1 MTEKI
6 QAIRGMN
13 DIMSLEI
20 FRWQK
25 IESNLR
31 KLAKQYGYQEV
42 RFPILE
48 KTELF
53 KRCIG
58 DVTDIVEKE
67 MYTFID
73 RNGES
78 LSLRPEGTA
87 GCIRAGIERG
97 LLYNQIQRWW
107 YLGPMFRHERPQ
119 KGRYRQFHQF
129 GMEVFGIGASYID
142 AELILMTARLWDE
155 LGLKNQLSLQIN
167 SLGSSV
173 ARKAHKE
180 NLVNYFSRHL
190 KYLDEDSQRRLKT
203 NPLRILDSKNPEM
216 QELIEK
222 APQLLDF
229 LDSESHR
236 DFSILRKILTNMD
249 ISFTINP
256 RLVRGL
262 DYYNKTVFEWT
273 LTNEQQASQNT
284 VCAGG
289 RYDKLVEHLG
299 GHATPAV
306 GFAIGL
312 ERLINLLAN
321 SNSTT
326 TISVP
331 DIYFIAI
338 GDMAIQKALILSE
351 YLHTELPAI
360 SLIIDVSGD
369 GIKSQFKRADKS
381 GARFALILGNDEV
394 KSNIL
399 GIKNLRKESP
409 QETISQIDMK
419 KSLQDRLTHE

>member
-1 MTEKI
+1 MTKKI

-13 DIMSLEI
+13 DIMPLEI
-20 FRWQK
+20 FTWQK

-87 GCIRAGIERG
+87 GCVRAGIERG

-129 GMEVFGIGASYID
+129 GMEVFGIGGSYID

-180 NLVNYFSRHL
+180 NLVNYFSQHL

-236 DFSILRKILTNMD
+236 DFSILQKILTNMD
-249 ISFTINP
+249 ISFNINP

-360 SLIIDVSGD
+360 SLILDVSGD

>member
-1 MTEKI
+1 MAEKI

-13 DIMSLEI
+13 DILPMEI
-20 FRWQK
+20 FTWQK
-25 IESNLR
+25 VENSLR

-42 RFPILE
+42 RLPILE

-58 DVTDIVEKE
+58 NVTDIVEKE

-73 RNGES
+73 RNGDS

-87 GCIRAGIERG
+87 GCVRAGIEQG

-129 GMEVFGIGASYID
+129 GVEVFGIAQPHVE
-142 AELILMTARLWDE
+142 AELILMSARLWDE
-155 LGLKNQLSLQIN
+155 LGLKHQLNLQIN

-173 ARKAHKE
+173 VRKVHKE
-180 NLVNYFSRHL
+180 SLVDYFTQHL
-190 KYLDEDSQRRLKT
+190 KYLDEDSQRRLQT
-203 NPLRILDSKNPEM
+203 NPLRILDSKNPDM
-216 QELIEK
+216 QEFIEK
-222 APQLLDF
+222 APKLLDY
-229 LDSESHR
+229 LDSDSQQ
-236 DFSILRKILTNMD
+236 DFCILQEILTNAG

-262 DYYNKTVFEWT
+262 DYYNKTVFEWVIAD
-273 LTNEQQASQNT
+273 EQQAAQNT

-289 RYDKLVEHLG
+289 RYDKLVEQLG

-306 GFAIGL
+306 GFALGL
-312 ERLINLLAN
+312 ERLINLLPKLN
-321 SNSTT
+321 SVTS
-326 TISVP
+326 ISVP
-331 DIYFIAI
+331 DIYFITI
-338 GDMAIQKALILSE
+338 GDSAIQKGLIFAE
-351 YLHTELPAI
+351 YLRTELPAI
-360 SLIIDVSGD
+360 GLILDVSRD

-381 GARFALILGNDEV
+381 GARFALILGHDEV
-394 KSNIL
+394 KADTFI
-399 GIKNLRKESP
+399 IKNLREKNP
-409 QETISQIDMK
+409 QEIIPQAEAVQKIAGIFNI
-419 KSLQDRLTHE
+419 

>member
-13 DIMSLEI
+13 DIMPLEI
-20 FRWQK
+20 FTWQK
-25 IESNLR
+25 VETSLR
-31 KLAKQYGYQEV
+31 NLAKQYGYQEV
-42 RFPILE
+42 RSPILE

-87 GCIRAGIERG
+87 GCVRAGIEKG

-129 GMEVFGIGASYID
+129 GMEVFGVGSSYID

-167 SLGSSV
+167 SLGSSA

-180 NLVNYFSRHL
+180 NLVNYFTQHL

-222 APQLLDF
+222 APQLLGF

-236 DFSILRKILTNMD
+236 DFSILQKILTNMD

-262 DYYNKTVFEWT
+262 DYYNKSVFEWI

-312 ERLINLLAN
+312 ERLIDLLAN

-326 TISVP
+326 AISVP

-338 GDMAIQKALILSE
+338 GDIAIQKALTLTE

-360 SLIIDVSGD
+360 SLILDVSGD
-369 GIKSQFKRADKS
+369 GIKPQFKRADKS

-399 GIKNLRKESP
+399 GIKNLRKQSP

>member
-1 MTEKI
+1 MAEKI

-13 DIMSLEI
+13 DILPMEI
-20 FRWQK
+20 FTWQK
-25 IESNLR
+25 VENILR
-31 KLAKQYGYQEV
+31 KLARQYGYQEV
-42 RFPILE
+42 RLPILE

-58 DVTDIVEKE
+58 NVTDIVEKE
-67 MYTFID
+67 MYTFTD
-73 RNGES
+73 RNGDS

-87 GCIRAGIERG
+87 GCVRAGIEQG

-129 GMEVFGIGASYID
+129 GVEVFGLAQPQID

-155 LGLKNQLSLQIN
+155 LGLKHLLSLQIN
-167 SLGSSV
+167 SLGSSI
-173 ARKAHKE
+173 ARKSHKE
-180 NLVNYFSRHL
+180 SLVNYFTQHL
-190 KYLDEDSQRRLKT
+190 KYLDEDSLRRLQT
-203 NPLRILDSKNPEM
+203 NPLRILDSKNPDM

-222 APQLLDF
+222 APKLLNF
-229 LDSESHR
+229 LDSDSEQ
-236 DFSILRKILTNMD
+236 DFCILQEILTKAD
-249 ISFTINP
+249 ICFTINP

-262 DYYNKTVFEWT
+262 DYYNKAVFEWIIAD
-273 LTNEQQASQNT
+273 EHQAAQNT

-289 RYDKLVEHLG
+289 RYDNLVEQLG

-312 ERLINLLAN
+312 ERLINLLPKLN
-321 SNSTT
+321 SPTSF
-326 TISVP
+326 SLP
-331 DIYFIAI
+331 DIYFITI
-338 GDMAIQKALILSE
+338 GNIAIQKGLIFAE

-360 SLIIDVSGD
+360 SLISDVSGD

-381 GARFALILGNDEV
+381 GARFALILGDDEV
-394 KSNIL
+394 KSDTLI
-399 GIKNLRKESP
+399 IKNLREKSP
-409 QETISQIDMK
+409 QEIIRQDEVVQK
-419 KSLQDRLTHE
+419 LQECLIYE

>member
-1 MTEKI
+1 MAEKI

-13 DIMSLEI
+13 DILPMEI
-20 FRWQK
+20 FTWQK
-25 IESNLR
+25 VETILR

-42 RFPILE
+42 RLPILE

-53 KRCIG
+53 KRGIG
-58 DVTDIVEKE
+58 NITDIVEKE

-73 RNGES
+73 RNGDS

-87 GCIRAGIERG
+87 GCVRAGIEQG

-129 GMEVFGIGASYID
+129 GVEVFGIVQPYID
-142 AELILMTARLWDE
+142 AELIMMTARLWDE

-167 SLGSSV
+167 SLGSST
-173 ARKAHKE
+173 ARKSHKE
-180 NLVNYFSRHL
+180 SLVKYFTQHL
-190 KYLDEDSQRRLKT
+190 KYLDEDSQRRLQI
-203 NPLRILDSKNPEM
+203 NPLRILDSKKPDM

-222 APQLLDF
+222 APKLLDY
-229 LDSESHR
+229 LDSDAQH
-236 DFSILRKILTNMD
+236 DFYILQEILTNAG
-249 ISFTINP
+249 IFFTINP

-262 DYYNKTVFEWT
+262 DYYNKTVFEWVIGVA
-273 LTNEQQASQNT
+273 QQVAQNT

-289 RYDKLVEHLG
+289 RYDTLVEQLG
-299 GHATPAV
+299 GHAIPAV

-312 ERLINLLAN
+312 ERLINLLPKLN
-321 SNSTT
+321 SQT

-331 DIYFIAI
+331 DIYFIMI
-338 GDMAIQKALILSE
+338 GDTAIQKGLIFSE
-351 YLHTELPAI
+351 YLRTELPAI
-360 SLIIDVSGD
+360 GLILDVSGD

-394 KSNIL
+394 KSDTFT
-399 GIKNLRKESP
+399 IKALREKTP
-409 QETISQIDMK
+409 QEIIPQNQAVQKIAGM
-419 KSLQDRLTHE
+419 LNA

>member
-13 DIMSLEI
+13 DIMPLEI
-20 FRWQK
+20 FTWQK

-87 GCIRAGIERG
+87 GCVRAGIERG

-129 GMEVFGIGASYID
+129 GMEVFGIGGSYID
-142 AELILMTARLWDE
+142 AELILITARLWDE

-180 NLVNYFSRHL
+180 NLVNYFSQHL
-190 KYLDEDSQRRLKT
+190 KYLDEDSQRRLKN

-222 APQLLDF
+222 APKLLDF

-236 DFSILRKILTNMD
+236 DFSILQKILINMD
-249 ISFTINP
+249 ISFSINP

-360 SLIIDVSGD
+360 SLILDVSGD

-409 QETISQIDMK
+409 QETISQIDIK
-419 KSLQDRLTHE
+419 KSLEERLTHE

>member
-13 DIMSLEI
+13 DIMPLEI
-20 FRWQK
+20 FTWQK

-87 GCIRAGIERG
+87 GCVRAGIERG

-129 GMEVFGIGASYID
+129 GMEVFGIGGSYID

-167 SLGSSV
+167 SLGSLV

-180 NLVNYFSRHL
+180 NLVNYFSQHL
-190 KYLDEDSQRRLKT
+190 KYLDEDSLRRLKT

-236 DFSILRKILTNMD
+236 DFSILQKILTNMD

-351 YLHTELPAI
+351 YLHTELPAV
-360 SLIIDVSGD
+360 SLILDVSGD

-419 KSLQDRLTHE
+419 KSLQDHLTHE

>member
-1 MTEKI
+1 MVEKI

-13 DIMSLEI
+13 DILPMQI
-20 FRWQK
+20 FIWQK
-25 IESNLR
+25 VESILR
-31 KLAKQYGYQEV
+31 KLTKQYGYQEV
-42 RFPILE
+42 RLPIVE

-58 DVTDIVEKE
+58 NVTDIVEKE

-73 RNGES
+73 RNGDS

-87 GCIRAGIERG
+87 GCVRAGIEQG

-129 GMEVFGIGASYID
+129 GVEVFGIAQPYID

-155 LGLKNQLSLQIN
+155 LDLNHQLSLQIN
-167 SLGSSV
+167 SLGSSA

-180 NLVNYFSRHL
+180 SLVDYFTQHL
-190 KYLDEDSQRRLKT
+190 KYLDEDSHRRLQT
-203 NPLRILDSKNPEM
+203 NPLRILDSKNPDM

-222 APQLLDF
+222 APQLLDY
-229 LDSESHR
+229 LDSESHQ
-236 DFSILRKILTNMD
+236 DFCILQEILINAD
-249 ISFTINP
+249 ICFSINP

-262 DYYNKTVFEWT
+262 DYYNKTVFEWVIAG
-273 LTNEQQASQNT
+273 ERQAAQNT

-289 RYDKLVEHLG
+289 RYDNLVEQLG

-312 ERLINLLAN
+312 ERLINLLPKLN
-321 SNSTT
+321 SATFLAM
-326 TISVP
+326 P
-331 DIYFIAI
+331 DLYFITI
-338 GDMAIQKALILSE
+338 GDIAIQKGLILAE
-351 YLHTELPAI
+351 YLRKKLTAI
-360 SLIIDVSGD
+360 NLILDVTGD

-381 GARFALILGNDEV
+381 GARFALILGDDEV
-394 KSNIL
+394 KSDTYI
-399 GIKNLRKESP
+399 IKNLREKSP
-409 QETISQIDMK
+409 QEIIPQDQVIQK
-419 KSLQDRLTHE
+419 LQDYLAYE

>member
-1 MTEKI
+1 MAEKI

-13 DIMSLEI
+13 DILPMEI
-20 FRWQK
+20 FTWQK
-25 IESNLR
+25 AETILR

-42 RFPILE
+42 RLPILE

-53 KRCIG
+53 KRGIG
-58 DVTDIVEKE
+58 NITDIVEKE

-73 RNGES
+73 RNGDS

-87 GCIRAGIERG
+87 GCVRAGIEQG

-129 GMEVFGIGASYID
+129 GVEVFGIAQPYID

-167 SLGSSV
+167 SLGSST
-173 ARKAHKE
+173 ARKSHKE
-180 NLVNYFSRHL
+180 SLVKYFTQHL
-190 KYLDEDSQRRLKT
+190 KYLDEDSQRRLQT
-203 NPLRILDSKNPEM
+203 NPLRILDSKKPDM

-222 APQLLDF
+222 APKLLDY
-229 LDSESHR
+229 LDSDAQH
-236 DFSILRKILTNMD
+236 DFYILQEILTNTG
-249 ISFTINP
+249 IFFTINP

-262 DYYNKTVFEWT
+262 DYYNKTVFEWVIGAA
-273 LTNEQQASQNT
+273 QQVAQNT

-289 RYDKLVEHLG
+289 RYDTLVEQLG

-312 ERLINLLAN
+312 ERLINLLPKLN
-321 SNSTT
+321 SPT

-331 DIYFIAI
+331 DIYFIMI
-338 GDMAIQKALILSE
+338 GDTALQKGLIFSE
-351 YLHTELPAI
+351 YLRTELPAI
-360 SLIIDVSGD
+360 GLILDVSGD

-394 KSNIL
+394 KSDTFT
-399 GIKNLRKESP
+399 IKTLREKTP
-409 QETISQIDMK
+409 QEIIPQNQAVQKIAGM
-419 KSLQDRLTHE
+419 LNA

>member
-1 MTEKI
+1 MVEKI

-13 DIMSLEI
+13 DILPMEI
-20 FRWQK
+20 FTWQK
-25 IESNLR
+25 VETTFRN
-31 KLAKQYGYQEV
+31 LAKQYGYQEV

-67 MYTFID
+67 MYTFND

-87 GCIRAGIERG
+87 GCVRAGIEKG

-129 GMEVFGIGASYID
+129 GMEVFGIQSSYID
-142 AELILMTARLWDE
+142 AELILMTARFWDE

-173 ARKAHKE
+173 ARKAHKAD
-180 NLVNYFSRHL
+180 LLSYFNQHV
-190 KYLDEDSQRRLKT
+190 KHLDEDSQRRLKT
-203 NPLRILDSKNPEM
+203 NPLRILDSKNPDM

-229 LDSESHR
+229 LDSESR
-236 DFSILRKILTNMD
+236 QDFNILQKILTDMD
-249 ISFTINP
+249 IDFTINP

-262 DYYNKTVFEWT
+262 DYYNKTVFEWI
-273 LTNEQQASQNT
+273 LINEQQAAQNT

-289 RYDKLVEHLG
+289 RYDKLVENLG

-312 ERLINLLAN
+312 ERLINLLPS
-321 SNSTT
+321 SNSIT
-326 TISVP
+326 SNSLP
-331 DIYFIAI
+331 DIYFIAL
-338 GDMAIQKALILSE
+338 GDSAIQKALSLAE
-351 YLHTELPAI
+351 YLRTELSAI
-360 SLIIDVSGD
+360 SLILDVSGD

-381 GARFALILGNDEV
+381 GARFALILGDDEV
-394 KSNIL
+394 KSNTL
-399 GIKNLRKESP
+399 GIKNLREESK
-409 QETISQIDMK
+409 QETISQADVK
-419 KSLQDRLTHE
+419 KNLQDRLTHE

>member
-1 MTEKI
+1 
-6 QAIRGMN
+6 
-13 DIMSLEI
+13 
-20 FRWQK
+20 
-25 IESNLR
+25 
-31 KLAKQYGYQEV
+31 
-42 RFPILE
+42 
-48 KTELF
+48 
-53 KRCIG
+53 
-58 DVTDIVEKE
+58 

-87 GCIRAGIERG
+87 GCVRAGIERG

-129 GMEVFGIGASYID
+129 GMEVFGIGSSYID

-180 NLVNYFSRHL
+180 NLVNFFTQHL

-236 DFSILRKILTNMD
+236 DFSILQKILTNMD

-299 GHATPAV
+299 GHVTPAV

-360 SLIIDVSGD
+360 SLILDVSGD

-381 GARFALILGNDEV
+381 GARFALILGNEEV

>member
-1 MTEKI
+1 MIEKI

-13 DIMSLEI
+13 DIMPLEI
-20 FRWQK
+20 FIWQK
-25 IESNLR
+25 VETNLR
-31 KLAKQYGYQEV
+31 NLAKQYGYQEV

-87 GCIRAGIERG
+87 GCVRAGVEKG

-129 GMEVFGIGASYID
+129 GMEVFGVGSSYID
-142 AELILMTARLWDE
+142 AELILMTARLWGK

-167 SLGSSV
+167 SLGSSAV
-173 ARKAHKE
+173 RKAHKE
-180 NLVNYFSRHL
+180 NLVNYFTQHV
-190 KYLDEDSQRRLKT
+190 KYLDEDSRRRLKT
-203 NPLRILDSKNPEM
+203 NPLRILDSKNPQM

-236 DFSILRKILTNMD
+236 DFSILQKILTNMD
-249 ISFTINP
+249 VSFTINP

-262 DYYNKTVFEWT
+262 DYYNKTVFEWI

-321 SNSTT
+321 SNFTSAT
-326 TISVP
+326 SVP
-331 DIYFIAI
+331 DIYFIAV
-338 GDMAIQKALILSE
+338 GDIAIQKALTLTE
-351 YLHTELPAI
+351 NLHTELPAI
-360 SLIIDVSGD
+360 SLILDVSGD

-394 KSNIL
+394 KSNVL

-409 QETISQIDMK
+409 QETISQINVK
-419 KSLQDRLTHE
+419 ESLQDRLTHE

>member
-1 MTEKI
+1 
-6 QAIRGMN
+6 
-13 DIMSLEI
+13 
-20 FRWQK
+20 
-25 IESNLR
+25 
-31 KLAKQYGYQEV
+31 
-42 RFPILE
+42 
-48 KTELF
+48 
-53 KRCIG
+53 
-58 DVTDIVEKE
+58 
-67 MYTFID
+67 
-73 RNGES
+73 
-78 LSLRPEGTA
+78 
-87 GCIRAGIERG
+87 
-97 LLYNQIQRWW
+97 
-107 YLGPMFRHERPQ
+107 MFRHERPQ

-129 GMEVFGIGASYID
+129 GMEVFGIGGSYID
-142 AELILMTARLWDE
+142 AELILMTARLWGE

-180 NLVNYFSRHL
+180 NLVNYFSQHL

-236 DFSILRKILTNMD
+236 DFSILQKILTNMD

-360 SLIIDVSGD
+360 SLILDVSGD

>member
-1 MTEKI
+1 MAEKI

-13 DIMSLEI
+13 DILPMDVFI
-20 FRWQK
+20 WQK
-25 IESNLR
+25 VENSLR
-31 KLAKQYGYQEV
+31 KLARQYGYQEI

-58 DVTDIVEKE
+58 NVTDIVEKE

-87 GCIRAGIERG
+87 GCVRAGIEQG
-97 LLYNQIQRWW
+97 ALYNQIQRWW

-129 GMEVFGIGASYID
+129 GMEVFGVGSPYID
-142 AELILMTARLWDE
+142 AELILMTARLWDA
-155 LGLKNQLSLQIN
+155 LGLKKKLSLQIN
-167 SLGSSV
+167 SLGSSA

-180 NLVNYFSRHL
+180 YLVSYFSEHL
-190 KYLDEDSQRRLKT
+190 SYLDEDSQRRLKT
-203 NPLRILDSKNPEM
+203 NPLRILDSKNPNM
-216 QELIEK
+216 QELIKK

-229 LDSESHR
+229 LDSDSQQ
-236 DFSILRKILTNMD
+236 DFCILQKVLTNMD

-262 DYYNKTVFEWT
+262 DYYNKTVFEWI
-273 LTNEQQASQNT
+273 LTDEQQAAQNT

-299 GHATPAV
+299 GHATPGV

-312 ERLINLLAN
+312 ERLINLL
-321 SNSTT
+321 SRLNSTMSV
-326 TISVP
+326 SVP
-331 DIYFIAI
+331 DIYFITI
-338 GDMAIQKALILSE
+338 GDSAIQKALMHAE
-351 YLHTELPAI
+351 YLRTELPTI
-360 SLIIDVSGD
+360 RLMLDVSGD

-381 GARFALILGNDEV
+381 GARFALILGSDEV
-394 KSNIL
+394 NSNTFI
-399 GIKNLRKESP
+399 IKNLREKSP
-409 QETISQIDMK
+409 QEIVSQDQTVK
-419 KSLQDRLTHE
+419 KLQECLIHE

>member
-1 MTEKI
+1 MVEKI

-13 DIMSLEI
+13 DILPLEI
-20 FRWQK
+20 FTWQK
-25 IESNLR
+25 LETILR
-31 KLAKQYGYQEV
+31 NLAKQYGYQEV

-87 GCIRAGIERG
+87 GCVRAGIEKG
-97 LLYNQIQRWW
+97 MLYNQIQRWW

-129 GMEVFGIGASYID
+129 GMEVFGIGSSYID

-167 SLGSSV
+167 SLGSSI

-180 NLVNYFSRHL
+180 NLVSYFNQHV
-190 KYLDEDSQRRLKT
+190 KHLDEDSRRRLKT
-203 NPLRILDSKNPEM
+203 NPLRILDSKNPDM

-229 LDSESHR
+229 LDSESQH
-236 DFSILRKILTNMD
+236 DFNILQKTLTDMD

-262 DYYNKTVFEWT
+262 DYYNKAVFEWI
-273 LTNEQQASQNT
+273 LTDEQQVAQNT

-326 TISVP
+326 SNSAP

-338 GDMAIQKALILSE
+338 GDIAIQKALTLAE
-351 YLHTELPAI
+351 YLRTELSTI
-360 SLIIDVSGD
+360 SLILDVSGD

-394 KSNIL
+394 KSNTL
-399 GIKNLRKESP
+399 SIKNLREESK
-409 QETISQIDMK
+409 QETISQIDVK
-419 KSLQDRLTHE
+419 KSLQDRLMYE